1 MKTVLRLA
9 SLCSCLAVLLFAADV
24 AGVWK
29 GAFDF
34 EGGSVPLTFNLKT
47 SGGALTGTVEGL
59 PTSPA
64 EIHDGKVDGDTI
76 TFWLM
81 TDYAGQT
88 YKLVY
93 KGKVSGDQI
102 QFTFGTEDGGWS
114 AELTAKKTP

>member
-1 MKTVLRLA
+1 
-9 SLCSCLAVLLFAADV
+9 
-24 AGVWK
+24 
-29 GAFDF
+29 
-34 EGGSVPLTFNLKT
+34 
-47 SGGALTGTVEGL
+47 
-59 PTSPA
+59 
-64 EIHDGKVDGDTI
+64 
-76 TFWLM
+76 M